1 MVGSLKQQV
10 IAKLV
15 STYIPLL
22 SVLLSIKTLTI
33 YYSLMVEKTSSLFM
47 KIVVALL
54 CLFALKV
61 VDAWFIYLKMASVSN
76 YNSPKGQVMRST
88 VLRRDH
94 RQAQAGEWNDVWTF
108 PANPINNISGGQ
120 NGWSDIRQ
128 VCFFNQLTKM
138 YWSIRKAF
146 IIMEFSTSL
155 KKRSVSMGW
164 NGLSDKANMFL
175 WLRLWMNNSCT
186 RSTPPSSTCWCAP
199 GTKRS
204 VFSEIWQRK
213 ICSPCRARLCL
224 FHNCCSPFQIRLL
237 WKNDHV

>member
-1 MVGSLKQQV
+1 MGFEQLEIMVGSLKQQV

-94 RQAQAGEWNDVWTF
+94 RQAQAGEWNDV
-108 PANPINNISGGQ
+108 
-120 NGWSDIRQ
+120 
-128 VCFFNQLTKM
+128 
-138 YWSIRKAF
+138 
-146 IIMEFSTSL
+146 
-155 KKRSVSMGW
+155 
-164 NGLSDKANMFL
+164 
-175 WLRLWMNNSCT
+175 
-186 RSTPPSSTCWCAP
+186 
-199 GTKRS
+199 
-204 VFSEIWQRK
+204 
-213 ICSPCRARLCL
+213 
-224 FHNCCSPFQIRLL
+224 
-237 WKNDHV
+237 